1 MIIAMMGTTYD
12 VVTANSD
19 RYALMKTTSILSNYV
34 LLIPN
39 TLKEKIKQGRY
50 WYVAERVVLAA
61 TAE

>member
-1 MIIAMMGTTYD
+1 MMGTTYD

-50 WYVAERVVLAA
+50 WYVAERVVPTA
-61 TAE
+61 TTE